1 MNPSPD
7 GLELI
12 SKLLDETIS
21 EDEFSTLH
29 RLLEED
35 PGFRQLFMQA
45 IDQEVELSCHQS
57 ATGGQQH
64 RAPRISFARRT
75 LLLAIVALLVVSLI
89 SIVVIETVRVTEEP
103 EVVETPPQP
112 DVQPNPETKLR
123 DVPSAADLWEESFE
137 DGLPNGWEAEFVS
150 TGLPPGSRGAIRT
163 ISKTEAG
170 RNYRNI
176 TPPMAW
182 APGHIKVGSNTHLHI
197 TFRVDNAADFDF
209 FMLTHV
215 PDPKRNDISLYKR
228 NGSRINAKP
237 GTWRKVS
244 IPLTEFQRKD
254 AATETFVDGGPE
266 SGEVVWQLFVSAP
279 NPYFDLVIDHWRV
292 DQEGPGV
299 LTVSDIEQ

>member
-1 MNPSPD
+1 MNPSPH

-12 SKLLDETIS
+12 SKLLDKTIS
-21 EDEFSTLH
+21 EDEFSILH
-29 RLLEED
+29 RLLEDD
-35 PGFRQLFMQA
+35 PGFRQLYMQT
-45 IDQEVELSCHQS
+45 IDQEVEFSCHHS
-57 ATGGQQH
+57 EFKT
-64 RAPRISFARRT
+64 PRIPVGRRT
-75 LLLAIVALLVVSLI
+75 LLLAIAALLIVSLF
-89 SIVVIETVRVTEEP
+89 SIVVTKSIRKTEQP
-103 EVVETPPQP
+103 EVVKVPPQP
-112 DVQPNPETKLR
+112 DGQHDPVGNLR
-123 DVPSAADLWEESFE
+123 PVPLAPDLWEQSFE

-182 APGHIKVGSNTHLHI
+182 APGYIKVGSNTHLHI

-244 IPLTEFQRKD
+244 IPLAEFQRKD
-254 AATETFVDGGPE
+254 AATETFVDGGPDN
-266 SGEVVWQLFVSAP
+266 GEVVWQLFVSAL